1 MAYGNLC
8 SALSR
13 LGRFQDIARGHYA
26 EDGIAYCEEHGLDTW
41 VKWLVAAN
49 AEIQLAL
56 GLWDQAAETATS
68 IIDSP
73 ASEETRIH
81 WAMLVRALVRARR
94 GDPDHRTPLERA
106 RAFAG
111 SVGDLQWLAPDDAAI
126 AECAWLEGRQAEI
139 GPATQASFEL
149 ALRQGA
155 PSFIGM
161 LAVWRWRAGLLD
173 EPPAKAGEPYS
184 YQIAGEWER
193 AASYWRE
200 NGCRY
205 EAALALADSNDG
217 KALRQA
223 LDEFQALGARPAAAI
238 VARRLREL
246 GERGLPRGPRPK
258 TRANPAGLTARELEV
273 LGLLAEG
280 LRNAQIAERLVLS
293 GKTIDHHVSAI
304 LRKLDVRS
312 RGEATAEAARLGLLG
327 P

>member
-1 MAYGNLC
+1 M
-8 SALSR
+8 
-13 LGRFQDIARGHYA
+13 RG
-26 EDGIAYCEEHGLDTW
+26 
-41 VKWLVAAN
+41 
-49 AEIQLAL
+49 EIELAL

-68 IIDSP
+68 IIDAP
-73 ASEETRIH
+73 ATPVSAVH
-81 WAMLVRALVRARR
+81 WALLVRALVRARR

-106 RAFAG
+106 QAIG
-111 SVGDLQWLAPDDAAI
+111 ESVGDLQWLAADAAAG

-139 GPATQASFEL
+139 GPARRPRLSSRCANAHRASS
-149 ALRQGA
+149 ASSGSGGGGPDCSTSR
-155 PSFIGM
+155 
-161 LAVWRWRAGLLD
+161 
-173 EPPAKAGEPYS
+173 PADAGEPYS
-184 YQIAGEWER
+184 YQIAGDWAR

-205 EAALALADSNDG
+205 QAALALADSHDG

-223 LDEFQALGARPAAAI
+223 LDELQALGARPAAAI

-293 GKTIDHHVSAI
+293 GKTVDHHVSAV
-304 LRKLDVRS
+304 LRKLEVRS
-312 RGEATAEAARLGLLG
+312 RGEATAAAARLGLLG